1 MADNLA
7 TALDATTP
15 YLGKTSAVRITEDVP
30 FGIAGIGYAP
40 ATGAAQCRPLLL
52 DIYEPAEKTTGLRP
66 ALVMAFGG
74 AFHRGTR
81 KNDIVEE
88 GEHRNTAIA
97 EYCREFARRGYVCFS
112 IDYRLMQEA
121 PDPGVTPTIAPGT
134 PMNVDRVNH
143 VRDLLGL
150 PPCTQ
155 QMMIDEIEASTDDM
169 SQAVAYVR
177 GRSFALGIDPD
188 RIAIGGF
195 SAGAIM
201 AINAAFAERA
211 PVAAVVALSGRMS
224 MGAAE
229 AYVTGARSEPAILMF
244 VGENDLPA
252 MLDNLD
258 GPTRHMTCVGL
269 PHQVVRI
276 AGATHFYPRTA
287 TVPGPDGTSTDVESL
302 MASFLYNH
310 LRLTDL

>member
-7 TALDATTP
+7 TALNASTS
-15 YLGKTSAVRITEDVP
+15 YLDKTSTVRVTEDVA

-40 ATGAAQCRPLLL
+40 DTGATRYRPLLL

-66 ALVMAFGG
+66 ALIMAFGG

-88 GEHRNTAIA
+88 GEHRNSAVA
-97 EYCREFARRGYVCFS
+97 EYCREFARRGYICFS

-121 PDPGVTPTIAPGT
+121 PDPGVTPTIPPGT
-134 PMNVDRVNH
+134 PMNVDRVNY
-143 VRDLLGL
+143 VRDLLGFA
-150 PPCTQ
+150 PCTQ
-155 QMMIDEIEASTDDM
+155 QMMIDEIEAATDDM
-169 SQAVAYVR
+169 SQAVTYVR
-177 GRSFALGIDPD
+177 GRSFTLGIDPN

-201 AINAAFAERA
+201 AINAAYAERA
-211 PVAAVVALSGRMS
+211 PVAAVVALSGRMT
-224 MGAAE
+224 MGAAR
-229 AYVTGARSEPAILMF
+229 AYVTGATSEPAILMF

-252 MLDNLD
+252 MLYDLD
-258 GPTRHMTCVGL
+258 GPAQHMARMGL

-276 AGATHFYPRTA
+276 PGATHFYPRTA
-287 TVPGPDGTSTDVESL
+287 TVPGPGGTSADVESL
-302 MASFLYNH
+302 TASFLYKH
-310 LRLTDL
+310 LRLSDL